1 MASQSDQKNCIREN
15 GYSVRT
21 DYSWEEVSIEVPW
34 GFVQGKWWGTREQQP
49 ILALHGWQDN
59 AGTFDKLC
67 PLLDPAYPIF
77 CIDLPGH
84 GKSTPYP
91 AGMQYYL
98 FWDGI
103 TLIRR
108 IVKKFGW
115 SKIILLG
122 HSLGGALSFMYA
134 ACFPDDVSK
143 IINIDIAGP
152 VVRDLKKQADVTG
165 KGIDKFLEYEN
176 LPEKKIPCYNY
187 KDMIQLVL
195 DAYGGSIDEEGAKV
209 LMKRGMN
216 PAPKHL
222 HSNGYQFARDVRLK
236 VSSLAM
242 FNAEQVLAYASRIK
256 CKVLNLRAIP
266 GMKFENVEM
275 YERVIETMRE
285 SAEIVVYKKVPGT
298 HHVHLVTPLAVSG
311 EINEFLKL

>member
-1 MASQSDQKNCIREN
+1 MASEPQYNLREN
-15 GYSVRT
+15 GHSLRGE
-21 DYSWEEVSIEVPW
+21 DSWEEVSIEVPW
-34 GFVQGKWWGTREQQP
+34 GIVQGKWWGNRDKQP

-67 PLLDPAYPIF
+67 PLLDPAYSIF

-91 AGMQYYL
+91 PGMQYYL

-115 SKIILLG
+115 TKMILLG
-122 HSLGGALSFMYA
+122 HSLGGALTFMYA
-134 ACFPDDVSK
+134 SAFPDNVSK
-143 IINIDIAGP
+143 LINIDIAGP
-152 VVRDLKKQADVTG
+152 TVRDLKKQADITG
-165 KGIDKFLEYEN
+165 SSIDKFLEYEN
-176 LPEKKIPCYNY
+176 LPESKIPCYNY
-187 KDMIQLVL
+187 SDMIQLVL
-195 DAYGGSIDEEGAKV
+195 DAYAGSIDEDGARI

-222 HSNGYQFARDVRLK
+222 HPNGYLFARDVRLK

-242 FNAEQVLAYASRIK
+242 FNADQVLAFASRIN
-256 CKVLNLRAIP
+256 CKVLNLRADP
-266 GMKFENVEM
+266 GMKFENPEI

-285 SAEIVVYKKVPGT
+285 NAELVLYKKVPGT